1 MNKRPSPPPPLHRGV
16 TTVQALRAF
25 RSVDLPSSWG
35 GPAGNKRPSPPPP
48 LRRGATAVQ
57 ALRAFRF
64 VDLPSSWGGPA
75 GTAE

>member
-16 TTVQALRAF
+16 TM
-25 RSVDLPSSWG
+25 
-35 GPAGNKRPSPPPP
+35 
-48 LRRGATAVQ
+48 VQ

-64 VDLPSSWGGPA
+64 VDVPSSWGGPA